1 MLLEDKS
8 YEVSPFKILR
18 YLLKHMV
25 PIFWGVSVIPFYMG
39 WVFATHKLFPS
50 YILDFFTSNNPS
62 SASWNEFLLFGFG
75 LIVMGPFLGG
85 STLLYNDYWDT
96 EIDKTSRRK
105 ALFPLPQGLL
115 SSKTV
120 FLVSVIFMILA
131 LTFSLFI
138 SLLFLLLI
146 GGCIVLSLSY
156 STPPIRL
163 KNRAGMDVATNAF
176 GSGLLCSI
184 AGWIIAKPL
193 IEYPVIWGLI
203 SMFGVCSIYI
213 PTTIIDQE
221 NDKRLGV
228 KTIAVELGKR
238 KAFYLGLFC
247 ITMANVLVIFIGLI
261 NYLITPEFL
270 IVGFPIAVAQIISY
284 ALILRRLTFKSV
296 YRTIISLASLLTL
309 GNALLLTFYVGLWRI
324 Y

>member
-1 MLLEDKS
+1 
-8 YEVSPFKILR
+8 
-18 YLLKHMV
+18 MV

-39 WVFATHKLFPS
+39 WVFATRKLYPS
-50 YILDFFTSNNPS
+50 YILDFLTSNNPS
-62 SASWNEFLLFGFG
+62 SASWNEFLLFGLG

-85 STLLYNDYWDT
+85 STLLYNDYWDS
-96 EIDKTSRRK
+96 EIDKTSKRK

-115 SSKTV
+115 SPKTV
-120 FLVSVIFMILA
+120 FWVSIIFMFLA
-131 LTFSLFI
+131 LIFSVFI
-138 SLLFLLLI
+138 SLLFLI
-146 GGCIVLSLSY
+146 IVGGCIVLSLSY

-163 KNRAGMDVATNAF
+163 KNRAGLDVVTNAF

-184 AGWIIAKPL
+184 AGWIVVKPL

-270 IVGFPIAVAQIISY
+270 IVGFPIAVAQIIAY
-284 ALILRRLTFKSV
+284 AIILRRLTFKSV

-309 GNALLLTFYVGLWRI
+309 GNVLLLTYYVGLWSI